1 MALTFT
7 TNLPPTLNVV
17 EGDPINL
24 TVEVTSDDPA
34 VLGVEFAPF
43 VSGAGSTPAE
53 VTGTAPNFTYT
64 FTIPAA
70 ALSDSGNY
78 KIDAT
83 ETDGAGNY
91 IPAGPPFYVSSTT
104 TAVTVDPAA
113 VAPALINGRTPE
125 EHRRMVLLGY
135 I

>member
-7 TNLPPTLNVV
+7 INLPPTLDVQ

-24 TVEVTSDDPA
+24 TVEVTSNDPA
-34 VLGVEFAPF
+34 VLGVEFFAVPGGTPE
-43 VSGAGSTPAE
+43 VVAGAG
-53 VTGTAPNFTYT
+53 PNFQYT

-70 ALSDSGNY
+70 ALTDSGTY
-78 KIDAT
+78 SIQAA

-91 IPAGPPFYVSSTT
+91 IPPGPPFFEASDSTI
-104 TAVTVDPAA
+104 VTVNAA
-113 VAPALINGRTPE
+113 PVAEELINGRTPE
-125 EHRRMVLLGY
+125 EHRRMYLLGY